1 MSDTARIV
9 ECLIHATADLRQ
21 LRVSMPD
28 RRERIATAALQGMLA
43 DPARDGNPKDFAK
56 YAVQYADA
64 LIAELDE
71 PKEVK
76 P

>member
-9 ECLIHATADLRQ
+9 ECLIHATADLRL

-28 RRERIATAALQGMLA
+28 RRERIATAALKGLLAQGQYWA
-43 DPARDGNPKDFAK
+43 PHKAA
-56 YAVQYADA
+56 YEAVDYADA
-64 LIAELDE
+64 LIDELDK
-71 PKEVK
+71 PQQVK